1 MNYHLITI
9 GLMLGAGACIV
20 LFGLGIVGAV
30 FVALAVVL
38 ECACWIHALRGV
50 RRRRDEFR
58 AWDEFRAG
66 P

>member
-9 GLMLGAGACIV
+9 GLMLSAGACIV

-38 ECACWIHALRGV
+38 EGACWIHAWRGV
-50 RRRRDEFR
+50 GRRQ
-58 AWDEFRAG
+58 G
-66 P
+66 QVL